1 MQRFPTAMSDSRRKQ
16 NKTSSYPIAVKSPS
30 QNLRLIAGC
39 VPCSKD
45 GRLIAILLVDG
56 HQSIQRFWPRHIW
69 HPHFLR
75 VAWPFFNISHRR
87 SRGLFTLRHS
97 SSRKAICFGALGFSA
112 AAVAFGIGAAA
123 VAFGIGKQWQE
134 MFNILEAR
142 WSIPGRRKRRKL

>member
-112 AAVAFGIGAAA
+112 AAVAFGIG
-123 VAFGIGKQWQE
+123 KQWQE

-142 WSIPGRRKRRKL
+142 WSIPGRRKRRKRRKL